1 MITPEAQGKME
12 AAQACAHVRN
22 LSRKAWARREHS
34 PLIVPHEWPSA
45 TPACAR
51 KPQNQRAGDR
61 TASPPH
67 HPDSGTTPT
76 SPLLGLVPYFLSQG
90 RMFLQGREQTASV
103 RRAGQHSRGG
113 GGGGCFWGPLRRAL
127 LRFTSAGRSQE
138 SSALLRQRKWRT
150 FLETSFQ
157 SVFRAFITVTYK
169 QHKLAK

>member
-113 GGGGCFWGPLRRAL
+113 GGGLLLGTAAEGAAPLHFCWQKPGKQRLA
-127 LRFTSAGRSQE
+127 
-138 SSALLRQRKWRT
+138 SSKEVEDISGNVVSKCVQG
-150 FLETSFQ
+150 FYYSY
-157 SVFRAFITVTYK
+157 V
-169 QHKLAK
+169 

>member
-113 GGGGCFWGPLRRAL
+113 GGGAASGDRCGGRCSASLLLAEARKAAPCFVKGSGGHFWKRRFKVCSGLLLQLRINN
-127 LRFTSAGRSQE
+127 TS
-138 SSALLRQRKWRT
+138 
-150 FLETSFQ
+150 
-157 SVFRAFITVTYK
+157 
-169 QHKLAK
+169 